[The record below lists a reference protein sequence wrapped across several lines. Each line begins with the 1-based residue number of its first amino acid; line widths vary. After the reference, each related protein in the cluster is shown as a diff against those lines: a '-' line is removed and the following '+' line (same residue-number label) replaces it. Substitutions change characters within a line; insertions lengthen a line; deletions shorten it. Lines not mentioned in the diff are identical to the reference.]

1 MNGAVRERMGLMLI
15 VMEQVLL
22 LILFAAVGYILCK
35 TGKVNSQHTK
45 LLSALHVYVFLPCT
59 VVNTYAKNFTIPY
72 IREKYPLLI
81 SSAVIMVVM
90 VVVGRIVAKPLAKE
104 KYMQDVYSYSLAVS
118 NYGGFG
124 YPLVSG
130 LFDDLMLQNAMIFAL
145 PISVYTSTLG
155 YAMLTK
161 TKISLKKILNPVIV
175 ASIAGAVIGLTGIE
189 LPYVLNSMLTKFG
202 ACLAPIGMLLVGM
215 VVSEFD
221 LAALLKGKTNY
232 IVAVLRLLVIPC
244 AIAGTLRLLGL
255 EEVVIPALMMH
266 AMPCGMNTVIFP
278 RLVGEDCRPGAAMTL
293 ITSLLACVTVPL
305 CVVLFS

>member
-59 VVNTYAKNFTIPY
+59 VVNTYANNFTIPY

-90 VVVGRIVAKPLAKE
+90 MAAGSQIAKLLAKE
-104 KYMQDVYSYSLAVS
+104 KYMRDVYSYSLAVS

-130 LFDDLMLQNAMIFAL
+130 LFDGLMLQNAMIFAL
-145 PISVYTSTLG
+145 PISMYTSTIG

-161 TKISLKKILNPVIV
+161 TKFSLKKIINPVIV
-175 ASIAGAVIGLTGIE
+175 ASIIGAIIGLTE
-189 LPYVLNSMLTKFG
+189 VKLPFVLDSMLTKLG
-202 ACLAPIGMLLVGM
+202 ACMAPIGMLLVGM

-221 LAALLKGKTNY
+221 FASLLKGKANY

-244 AIAGTLRLLGL
+244 AIAGALRLLGL

-278 RLVGEDCRPGAAMTL
+278 RLVGEDCQPGAAMTL

>member
-1 MNGAVRERMGLMLI
+1 ML
-15 VMEQVLL
+15 
-22 LILFAAVGYILCK
+22 FR
-35 TGKVNSQHTK
+35 S
-45 LLSALHVYVFLPCT
+45 
-59 VVNTYAKNFTIPY
+59 
-72 IREKYPLLI
+72 
-81 SSAVIMVVM
+81 
-90 VVVGRIVAKPLAKE
+90 
-104 KYMQDVYSYSLAVS
+104 
-118 NYGGFG
+118 
-124 YPLVSG
+124 
-130 LFDDLMLQNAMIFAL
+130 
-145 PISVYTSTLG
+145 
-155 YAMLTK
+155 MLTK

-189 LPYVLNSMLTKFG
+189 LPYVLNSMLTKLG